1 MMFIRLGGRGGV
13 GSMIDLIW
21 SLRRAGLC
29 VLMKGGWHLDL
40 AIG

>member
-1 MMFIRLGGRGGV
+1 
-13 GSMIDLIW
+13 MIDLIW

-40 AIG
+40 AIGAWGKSTGA